1 MIIKIESY
9 NEDWIRQFAEISD
22 ELFFLLKNFNPKIEH
37 FGSTS
42 VPGLAAKPVI
52 DILVGVQDVNEFDS
66 LAESIL
72 ESKRFIYLKA
82 FNKLVPN
89 RRMFVKLKDG
99 INTDEFEEIYS
110 KLEDIPHERINY
122 ARIAHV
128 HIWEYE
134 SDDWIRHIAF
144 REYLK
149 FHDDVKLSYG
159 NLKKELSRKDWRSGL
174 EYNEGKNKFL
184 KVEEKKAISWY
195 LKSDKNKNYGSII
208 PF

>member
-1 MIIKIESY
+1 MKIRIESY
-9 NEDWIRQFAEISD
+9 NEDWVRQFAKIRD
-22 ELFFLLKNFNPKIEH
+22 ELFFLLKIFNPKIEH

-52 DILVGVQDVNEFDS
+52 DILVGVQDVNKFDL
-66 LAESIL
+66 LAENIL
-72 ESKRFIYLKA
+72 ESNNFIYLKA

-89 RRMFVKLKDG
+89 RRMFVKLKDE
-99 INTDEFEEIYS
+99 INTEEFEEIYT
-110 KLEDIPHERINY
+110 KLEDIPHDRINCV
-122 ARIAHV
+122 RIAHV
-128 HIWEYE
+128 HVWEYE

-159 NLKKELSRKDWRSGL
+159 NLKKELSRKDWRNGL
-174 EYNEGKNKFL
+174 EYNEGKDMFL

-195 LKSDKNKNYGSII
+195 LKTNKNKNYG
-208 PF
+208 